1 MEGYIV
7 PAEPA
12 AESGEAGGREYQ
24 LPGSGAEAAPAEG
37 GAVAPPAEAR
47 IERDA
52 AILTVSVPED
62 AKVYVNDRLTT
73 SEGTIRQYVSRGL
86 MPGYTYTYVVRVE
99 QVVEGQPVV
108 ETRSMQ
114 LRAGAME
121 RLVFDMPQ
129 SDVKVAAQPNANE
142 TALTLEVP
150 QDAVVTLAGNPTNM
164 EGQLRTFRTT
174 QLGAGEVWDD
184 YKVTVTVL
192 RDGREVTKEKV
203 IQLVGGQ
210 NEHIAF
216 DFDEVTLASR

>member
-7 PAEPA
+7 PAAPA
-12 AESGEAGGREYQ
+12 APEAEAGGREYR
-24 LPGSGAEAAPAEG
+24 LPGTETEAAPEAT
-37 GAVAPPAEAR
+37 VPPAEAR

-52 AILTVSVPED
+52 AILTVAVPET

-99 QVVEGQPVV
+99 QVIDGEPVV
-108 ETRSMQ
+108 ETQEMQ

-121 RLVFDMPQ
+121 RLVFDAPQ
-129 SDVKVAAQPNANE
+129 SDVKVAAQPSENE

-150 QDAVVTLAGNPTNM
+150 QDAVVTLAGNPTQM

-174 QLGAGEVWDD
+174 QLAAGEAWND